1 MLEDS
6 GIQTA
11 LGSAVTRLLRPV
23 VRLLL
28 RHAVPFSAFEAIA
41 KRVYVDVAMKEF
53 SLAGRKPSVSRA
65 SILTGL
71 TRKDV
76 THLLITPLIDAEH
89 DGAQYNRAVRVLSAW
104 ARDPALRGADDQ
116 PLALEID
123 GDPGFAS
130 LVRRYSGDMPVRA
143 VLDELER
150 VGAVRQRGDG
160 RIELVQ
166 RAFVPQHSVIHKL
179 GILGTDVAELAETID
194 HNIQHGATE
203 PRYQRKV
210 MHVGIPVDALPA
222 FREMSAE
229 QAQALLDRLDA
240 WLAVRDVKH
249 ADPPPRADTPTAR
262 VGLGIYY
269 YEQLSEAAVPSK
281 V

>member
-1 MLEDS
+1 MLDDS

-28 RHAVPFSAFEAIA
+28 RHAVPFSAFEDIA

-53 SLAGRKPSVSRA
+53 SLPGRKPSVSRA

-76 THLLITPLIDAEH
+76 THLLLAPLSDSEN

-104 ARDPALRGADDQ
+104 ARDPALRGPDDQ
-116 PLALEID
+116 PRALEIE
-123 GDPGFAS
+123 GESGFAA

-150 VGAVRQRGDG
+150 VGAVRHRDDG
-160 RIELVQ
+160 RVELVQ
-166 RAFVPQHSVIHKL
+166 RAFVPQHSVIQKL
-179 GILGTDVAELAETID
+179 GILGIDVAELAETIE
-194 HNIQHGATE
+194 HNIHHGATD

-210 MHVGIPVDALPA
+210 MHVGIPVDVLPA
-222 FREMSAE
+222 FRELSAA
-229 QAQALLDRLDA
+229 QAQALLERLDA

-249 ADPPPRADTPTAR
+249 ADPPARADAPTAR

-269 YEQLSEAAVPSK
+269 FEQLGDAAVSNK